1 MHVERIYCDSLAH
14 SSWQT
19 RVLFIGVW
27 RSPHP
32 NQKVGG
38 SRKLEVYNGGS
49 QACEWSEGYNHS
61 TGINPNPPPPA
72 GICLARDEATNRR
85 TAPLGRPGTWAH
97 HDMTTKVTMIIGV
110 LYSLLS
116 CNPAPGPHWARQ
128 PIRTRRAL
136 LVPPLVGPSHRDGN
150 LNC

>member
-27 RSPHP
+27 RPPHP

-61 TGINPNPPPPA
+61 TGINPNPSPP
-72 GICLARDEATNRR
+72 GQHMLGERR
-85 TAPLGRPGTWAH
+85 GDKPPDG
-97 HDMTTKVTMIIGV
+97 
-110 LYSLLS
+110 
-116 CNPAPGPHWARQ
+116 APGPARHLGT
-128 PIRTRRAL
+128 P
-136 LVPPLVGPSHRDGN
+136 
-150 LNC
+150 

>member
-61 TGINPNPPPPA
+61 TGINPPPGRHMLGERRGDNLKPPD
-72 GICLARDEATNRR
+72 G
-85 TAPLGRPGTWAH
+85 
-97 HDMTTKVTMIIGV
+97 
-110 LYSLLS
+110 
-116 CNPAPGPHWARQ
+116 APGPARHLGT
-128 PIRTRRAL
+128 P
-136 LVPPLVGPSHRDGN
+136 
-150 LNC
+150 

>member
-27 RSPHP
+27 RPPHP

-61 TGINPNPPPPA
+61 TGINPNPPPRPA
-72 GICLARDEATNRR
+72 YAWRETRR
-85 TAPLGRPGTWAH
+85 QTAGRRPWAGQALGH
-97 HDMTTKVTMIIGV
+97 TMI
-110 LYSLLS
+110 
-116 CNPAPGPHWARQ
+116 
-128 PIRTRRAL
+128 
-136 LVPPLVGPSHRDGN
+136 
-150 LNC
+150 

>member
-19 RVLFIGVW
+19 RVW

-61 TGINPNPPPPA
+61 TGINPPPPPA

>member
-27 RSPHP
+27 RPPHP

-61 TGINPNPPPPA
+61 TGINPPPRLAYAWRETRRQTA
-72 GICLARDEATNRR
+72 GRR
-85 TAPLGRPGTWAH
+85 PWAGQALGH
-97 HDMTTKVTMIIGV
+97 TMI
-110 LYSLLS
+110 
-116 CNPAPGPHWARQ
+116 
-128 PIRTRRAL
+128 
-136 LVPPLVGPSHRDGN
+136 
-150 LNC
+150 